1 MITVLLA
8 DDHVMVRDGL
18 RYLLEAAGDI
28 EIVALANSGK
38 DAVTKAIAYN
48 PNTAILD
55 ISMPDLDGIEAT
67 KQILAYCPN
76 TRVLLLSMHHTAEYV
91 QRALEVGAFGY
102 VLKDE
107 AGYDLLLAVRTLYKG
122 RRYFSKKIAGMAKV
136 LLAESKNLLSK
147 ATDE

>member
-28 EIVALANSGK
+28 QIVAMAADGK
-38 DAVTKAIAYN
+38 DAVTKAIVYK
-48 PNTAILD
+48 PNVAIID
-55 ISMPDLDGIEAT
+55 VSMPDLDGMEAT
-67 KQILAYCPN
+67 QQIVAYCPN

-91 QRALEVGAFGY
+91 QRALDVGASGY

-107 AGYDLLLAVRTLYKG
+107 AGYDLLLAVRALHRGTT
-122 RRYFSKKIAGMAKV
+122 YFSKKIAEIARDHLDG
-136 LLAESKNLLSK
+136 
-147 ATDE
+147 T